1 MTGEGRK
8 KDKHEGGKHKQ
19 AFKKNGLTSCLKSQ
33 CQVHERATKTR
44 KTNDLIT
51 THLFKTFTFPPKTF
65 TFLQRKAYQ
74 QIYHCTSE
82 TGFPLLMTLTI
93 FNVFPATQP
102 T

>member
-33 CQVHERATKTR
+33 CQVHERTTKTR

-51 THLFKTFTFPPKTF
+51 THLF
-65 TFLQRKAYQ
+65 
-74 QIYHCTSE
+74 TSQNIHFSP
-82 TGFPLLMTLTI
+82 TKGLSANLPLHIRNRISTPDD
-93 FNVFPATQP
+93 FNHI
-102 T
+102 